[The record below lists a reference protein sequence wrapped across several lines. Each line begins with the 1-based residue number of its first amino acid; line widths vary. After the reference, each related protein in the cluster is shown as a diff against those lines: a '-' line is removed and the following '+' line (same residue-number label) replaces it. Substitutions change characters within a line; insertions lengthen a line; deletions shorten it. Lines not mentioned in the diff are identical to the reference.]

1 MISQLTKH
9 ENSWA
14 VVIEQPMIDLLN
26 IEPETQLEI
35 TTDGKVLTITPVNTT
50 TRRKRFEAALEETN
64 REFGNVLRKLAE

>member
-14 VVIEQPMIDLLN
+14 VVIDQPMIDLLN

-35 TTDGKVLTITPVNTT
+35 TTDGKVLTITPMNTT

>member
-14 VVIEQPMIDLLN
+14 VVIDQPMIDLLN

-35 TTDGKVLTITPVNTT
+35 MTDGKVLTITPMNTT

>member
-1 MISQLTKH
+1 MISQLTRH

-14 VVIEQPMIDLLN
+14 VVIDQPMIDLLN
-26 IEPETQLEI
+26 IEPETPLEI
-35 TTDGKVLTITPVNTT
+35 TTDGHVLTITPVNTT